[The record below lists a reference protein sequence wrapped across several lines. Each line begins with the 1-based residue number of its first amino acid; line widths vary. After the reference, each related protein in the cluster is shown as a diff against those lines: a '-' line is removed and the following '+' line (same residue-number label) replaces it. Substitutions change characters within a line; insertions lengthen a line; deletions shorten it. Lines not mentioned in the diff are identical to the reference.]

1 MTMTESTKYRRKHYF
16 IDKDFQ
22 TGFALKFCVIL
33 IIGAILSTGILFAFT
48 SNTLTTSFED
58 SRVSIEKTS
67 RDILP
72 AMLYTNA
79 VTVVTI
85 SLAAIVVL
93 IFISHKIAGPF
104 YRFEKTFEEIGN
116 GNLSLRIGLREKDQF
131 SVIAQKINQMNEQL
145 NDRIVRLKE
154 NATRIRS
161 EMDQESPDLEVLRR
175 ETAVLQGVLEEF
187 KTDGRAVGSKQGVGS
202 RE

>member
-93 IFISHKIAGPF
+93 IFISHKIVGPF

-145 NDRIVRLKE
+145 NDRVARLKE
-154 NATRIRS
+154 KATLIRS
-161 EMDQESPDLEVLRR
+161 EMDQQSPDLEVLRS
-175 ETAVLQGVLEEF
+175 ETAALQGVLDEF
-187 KTDGRAVGSKQGVGS
+187 KTDGRAVGS

>member
-1 MTMTESTKYRRKHYF
+1 MTESTKYRRKHYF
-16 IDKDFQ
+16 IDKNFQ
-22 TGFALKFCVIL
+22 TGFALKFCIIL

-58 SRVSIEKTS
+58 SRISIEKTS

-85 SLAAIVVL
+85 SFAAIVVL

-104 YRFEKTFEEIGN
+104 YRFEKTFEEIGK

-131 SVIAQKINQMNEQL
+131 SIIAQQINEMNEQL
-145 NDRIVRLKE
+145 NDRIVHLKE

-161 EMDQESPDLEVLRR
+161 EIDQESPDLDVLRR
-175 ETAVLQGVLEEF
+175 ETAALQDMLGKF
-187 KTDGRAVGSKQGVGS
+187 KTV
-202 RE
+202 

>member
-1 MTMTESTKYRRKHYF
+1 MNMAEPKKYKRKHYF

-22 TGFALKFCVIL
+22 ARFALKFCIVL

-48 SNTLTTSFED
+48 SNTLTTSFQD
-58 SRVSIEKTS
+58 SRISIEKTS
-67 RDILP
+67 KGILP

-79 VTVVTI
+79 ITLITI

-104 YRFEKTFEEIGN
+104 YRFEKTFEEIGG

-131 SVIAQKINQMNEQL
+131 FVIAKKINEMNEQL

-154 NATRIRS
+154 NAIRIRS
-161 EMDQESPDLEVLRR
+161 ETDQESPDLEVLRR
-175 ETAVLQGVLEEF
+175 ETAAHQRVLDEF
-187 KTDGRAVGSKQGVGS
+187 KT
-202 RE
+202 E

>member
-85 SLAAIVVL
+85 SLAAIVAL

-161 EMDQESPDLEVLRR
+161 EMDQQLPDLDLLRS
-175 ETAVLQGVLEEF
+175 ETAALQGVLDEF
-187 KTDGRAVGSKQGVGS
+187 RTDGRAVGS

>member
-1 MTMTESTKYRRKHYF
+1 MANNTKNRRKKYF

-22 TGFALKFCVIL
+22 TRFALKFCIIL
-33 IIGAILSTGILFAFT
+33 IIGAILSAGILFAFT
-48 SNTLTTSFED
+48 SHTLTTSFEG
-58 SRVSIEKTS
+58 SRIRIEKTS

-72 AMLYTNA
+72 AVLYTNA

-93 IFISHKIAGPF
+93 IFISHKIVGPF
-104 YRFEKTFEEIGN
+104 YRFEKTFEEIGS

-131 SVIAQKINQMNEQL
+131 PGIAEKINQMNEQL

-154 NATRIRS
+154 KATRIRS
-161 EMDQESPDLEVLRR
+161 EMDQESPDLDVLRR
-175 ETAVLQGVLEEF
+175 ETAALHGVLEEF
-187 KTDGRAVGSKQGVGS
+187 KT
-202 RE
+202 E